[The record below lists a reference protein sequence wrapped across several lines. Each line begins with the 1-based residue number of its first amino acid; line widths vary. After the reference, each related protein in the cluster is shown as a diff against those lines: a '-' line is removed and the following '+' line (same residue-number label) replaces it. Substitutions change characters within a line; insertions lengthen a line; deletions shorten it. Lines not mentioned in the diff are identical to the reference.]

1 MRKDYTQYMVGASL
15 AFIFII
21 FVILLMLL
29 LNGCCA
35 PPQAVIKDKLIT
47 ITPEPISDTLMIIQP
62 NSGITDSLLAY
73 KFNSLGD
80 TSISVKVYPKQGR
93 AVIKAKVPAQTINIK
108 DTIWTT
114 KPVIK
119 TIQTEKP
126 YPLIS
131 KIGFITIGIL
141 IGAAGLIIIKWKL

>member
-1 MRKDYTQYMVGASL
+1 MRKDYTEYMVGASL

-35 PPQAVIKDKLIT
+35 PPQALIKDKLIT
-47 ITPEPISDTLMIIQP
+47 VTPDPISDTLMIIQP
-62 NSGITDSLLAY
+62 NSGITDSILAY
-73 KFNSLGD
+73 KFDKGD

-93 AVIKAKVPAQTINIK
+93 AVIKAKVPEQIINIK

-119 TIQTEKP
+119 TVQTEKP

-131 KIGFITIGIL
+131 KIGWITIGII
-141 IGAAGLIIIKWKL
+141 IGVAGLIIIKWKL